1 MPRSL
6 HPNSNVSIVL
16 DCDSEVEPKPTFIFR
31 APTML
36 DEEELGNAFDLDN
49 KNATTLTESIENAI
63 HGCLIEVQNMGESVT
78 AETPVGKYLST
89 SEGHELVSK
98 LLASGRL
105 NSEEKKS
112 SESQA

>member
-16 DCDSEVEPKPTFIFR
+16 DCDVDTEPKPTFIFR

-36 DEEELGNAFDLDN
+36 DEEVLGNAFDLDD
-49 KNATTLTESIENAI
+49 KDATTLTESIEDAI
-63 HGCLIEVQNMGESVT
+63 HGCLIEVQNMGEGIT
-78 AETPVGKYLST
+78 AKTPVGKYLCT
-89 SEGHELVSK
+89 SEGHELVTK
-98 LLASGRL
+98 LLSSGRL
-105 NSEEKKS
+105 NSDEKKS